1 MLGFALGTQADKDV
15 RVPLPTLTLAFI
27 PDMLSGIFA
36 AMSLTF
42 EGYRL
47 ANVFSQIV
55 AIFAA
60 IFTRVP
66 GAGRR
71 VHGSKRSDT
80 NQKRQT
86 PPKHQRGLL
95 HDLAP
100 FG

>member
-1 MLGFALGTQADKDV
+1 M
-15 RVPLPTLTLAFI
+15 PLSTALTLAFI
-27 PDMLSGIFA
+27 PDMLGGVLA

-66 GAGRR
+66 GAGHR

-86 PPKHQRGLL
+86 PPEHERGSL
-95 HDLAP
+95 HDTFLLCSSTDIALR
-100 FG
+100 